1 MTAAV
6 ASGGSAGSAQPAVP
20 GGPEFARCPRRG
32 ELPAFDVLF
41 AATAEPLTRYVTR
54 MVGSPHVA
62 AELVQDV
69 FLRLWSGRADTEIRG
84 DVRGYLRRMARN
96 RALDWLRREQVHR
109 EWERTAEHEVRSWS
123 DTASPDHDRFALLA
137 EVLEETLAAMPERR
151 RQVCTLRWHDG
162 LGPSAIARRLGLSL
176 KTVETH
182 ITRALKDARARIAL
196 RQQAG

>member
-1 MTAAV
+1 MT
-6 ASGGSAGSAQPAVP
+6 GND
-20 GGPEFARCPRRG
+20 GGPPVAPEAQEIVRRMRRG
-32 ELPAFDVLF
+32 DMKTFDLLF
-41 AATAEPLTRYVTR
+41 ETNVEPLTRYVTR

-69 FLRLWSGRADTEIRG
+69 FLRLWSVRVETDIRG

-96 RALDWLRREQVHR
+96 RALDWLRRDQLHR

-123 DTASPDHDRFALLA
+123 ESAAPDHDRFALLA
-137 EVLEETLAAMPERR
+137 AVLEETLAAMPERR

-162 LGPSAIARRLGLSL
+162 LGPSAIAQRLGLSL

-182 ITRALKDARARIAL
+182 ITRALKDARARIAQ
-196 RQQAG
+196 RQQIA